1 MRAHFFDLNT
11 AISVDSEVWIVSKTK
26 PNQPI
31 LKINQSDFNII
42 QKGVFRRT
50 GHPLVFSGKEYF
62 LPEQLLDKLKIN
74 CKKYNVEITDLGFS
88 MQEFMNPEII
98 DTLNYKIWK
107 EHFINLK
114 NSNDD
119 IYMICSKNTKRN
131 YEKLINKLEK
141 FLEELGL
148 KVKNYY
154 YFSETFYNRDEEKI
168 ANSKIRLII
177 QHTLGLKTEGDKFID
192 KEISQ
197 YDEVFYYDDER
208 VAIKLGKQSNTV
220 LKFLYD
226 NSGNE
231 VKEKV
236 SSILKDNSLK
246 IIINETTYNKVN
258 KFVGT
263 TIELKLDKIIKTF
276 ESFKYKF

>member
-1 MRAHFFDLNT
+1 MKAHFFDLNT
-11 AISVDSEVWIVSKTK
+11 AITVDSEVWVVSKTK

-42 QKGVFRRT
+42 QRGVFRKT
-50 GHPLVFSGKEYF
+50 GYPLVFSDKEYF

-74 CKKYNVEITDLGFS
+74 CKKYNIEITDLSFS

-98 DTLNYKIWK
+98 DSLNYKIWK

-119 IYMICSKNTKRN
+119 IYMICSKNNKRN
-131 YEKLINKLEK
+131 YEKLIIKLEK

-148 KVKNYY
+148 KIKNYY

-168 ANSKIRLII
+168 ANSKIRLLI
-177 QHTLGLKTEGDKFID
+177 QHSLGIKTEGDKFTEE
-192 KEISQ
+192 EISQ

-208 VAIKLGKQSNTV
+208 VAIKLGKQSNTI

-226 NSGNE
+226 NSENE
-231 VKEKV
+231 LKEKIN
-236 SSILKDNSLK
+236 SILKEKSLK

-258 KFVGT
+258 KFVVT
-263 TIELKLDKIIKTF
+263 NIELKLDKIIKTF

>member
-1 MRAHFFDLNT
+1 
-11 AISVDSEVWIVSKTK
+11 
-26 PNQPI
+26 
-31 LKINQSDFNII
+31 
-42 QKGVFRRT
+42 
-50 GHPLVFSGKEYF
+50 
-62 LPEQLLDKLKIN
+62 
-74 CKKYNVEITDLGFS
+74 
-88 MQEFMNPEII
+88 
-98 DTLNYKIWK
+98 
-107 EHFINLK
+107 
-114 NSNDD
+114 
-119 IYMICSKNTKRN
+119 MICSKNTKRN
-131 YEKLINKLEK
+131 YEKLIKKLEE

-276 ESFKYKF
+276 ESFKYKN

>member
-1 MRAHFFDLNT
+1 MKAHFFDLNT
-11 AISVDSEVWIVSKTK
+11 AITVDSEVWVVSKTK

-42 QKGVFRRT
+42 QRGVFRKT
-50 GHPLVFSGKEYF
+50 GYPLVFSDKEYF
-62 LPEQLLDKLKIN
+62 LPERLLDKLKIN
-74 CKKYNVEITDLGFS
+74 CKKYNVEITDLSFS

-98 DTLNYKIWK
+98 DSLNYKIWK

-119 IYMICSKNTKRN
+119 IYMICSKNNKRN
-131 YEKLINKLEK
+131 YEKLIIKLEK

-148 KVKNYY
+148 KIKNYY

-168 ANSKIRLII
+168 ANSKIRLLI
-177 QHTLGLKTEGDKFID
+177 QHSLGIKTEGDKFTEE
-192 KEISQ
+192 EISQ

-208 VAIKLGKQSNTV
+208 VAIKLGKQSNTI

-226 NSGNE
+226 NSENE
-231 VKEKV
+231 LKEKIN
-236 SSILKDNSLK
+236 SILKEKSLK

-258 KFVGT
+258 KFVVT
-263 TIELKLDKIIKTF
+263 NIELKLDKIIKTF